1 MLADRNLRGIL
12 HHMQKLIRICLI
24 ASVLALT
31 ASISAC
37 STLRFPGVF
46 RIDIG
51 QGNIISEG
59 AREKLK
65 LGMTPRQVEYVLGSP
80 VIKDPLHPGRW
91 DYVYNYESGKGG
103 FVENRLTLYFD
114 SERLQKIDDSQFKD
128 PDAVQED
135 LKDQIKKSQG

>member
-1 MLADRNLRGIL
+1 
-12 HHMQKLIRICLI
+12 MQKLIRISLI
-24 ASVLALT
+24 ATLLTLT
-31 ASISAC
+31 AC
-37 STLRFPGVF
+37 SGLRFPGVF

-103 FVENRLTLYFD
+103 FVENRLTLYFEN
-114 SERLQKIDDSQFKD
+114 ERLQRIDDSQFKD
-128 PDAVQED
+128 PESVTED
-135 LKDQIKKSQG
+135 LKNQIKSSNS

>member
-1 MLADRNLRGIL
+1 
-12 HHMQKLIRICLI
+12 MQKLIRICLI
-24 ASVLALT
+24 ASVLTLT

-80 VIKDPLHPGRW
+80 VIKDPLHPDRW

-114 SERLQKIDDSQFKD
+114 SDRLQKIDDSQFKN

-135 LKDQIKKSQG
+135 LKDQIKKSQS

>member
-1 MLADRNLRGIL
+1 
-12 HHMQKLIRICLI
+12 MQKLIRVCLAI
-24 ASVLALT
+24 SLLAL
-31 ASISAC
+31 SGC
-37 STLRFPGVF
+37 SGLRFPGVF

-91 DYVYNYESGKGG
+91 DYIYNYESGKGG
-103 FVENRLTLYFD
+103 FVENRLTLFFGN
-114 SERLQKIDDSQFKD
+114 ERLEKIDDSQFRN
-128 PDAVQED
+128 PEAVTED
-135 LKDQIKKSQG
+135 LKSQIKASNS

>member
-1 MLADRNLRGIL
+1 
-12 HHMQKLIRICLI
+12 MQKLIRICLI
-24 ASVLALT
+24 ASVLALA

-80 VIKDPLHPGRW
+80 VIKDPLHPDRW

-135 LKDQIKKSQG
+135 LKNQIKKSRS